1 MVFTLVGCGK
11 TEEKNTNKDKADKD
25 EIQESVKASS
35 LNEEVKIEGLI
46 FKNEEIK
53 VENGETYFYSTLTNN
68 TNKDKYVEYIK
79 GTITFIDVDGEEK
92 STDLLFYFGSTI
104 YKYQTTN
111 TVTIVPLDLSKV
123 SKVEYEFY
131 NEEE

>member
-11 TEEKNTNKDKADKD
+11 TEEKNTNKDKTDKD
-25 EIQESVKASS
+25 EIQESVKVSS
-35 LNEEVKIEGLI
+35 LNEEVKIEGLT

-53 VENGETYFYSTLTNN
+53 VENGETHFYSILTNN
-68 TNKDKYVEYIK
+68 TNKDKDVEYIK

-92 STDLLFYFGSTI
+92 STDLLFYFGSTVH
-104 YKYQTTN
+104 KQETTN
-111 TVTIVPLDLSKV
+111 SITIVPLDLSKV